1 MESRITRQALAPA
14 AHAQPAPADAQI
26 LSAFELWKALQAERR
41 ALPDTGN
48 YDDRDKL
55 FTVEERAVWDKIDR
69 AETEVHDLPAT
80 SPAGAA
86 CKLWIAIPHNTSDPE
101 PEAAAFRA
109 DLEWFIAQG
118 DAIDW
123 NLRCIVSALVS
134 LKSMEA

>member
-14 AHAQPAPADAQI
+14 TPVQPASPDTQI
-26 LSAFELWKALQAERR
+26 LSAFERWKDLHAERR

-48 YDDRDKL
+48 YDDADKL

-69 AETEVHDLPAT
+69 VETEVHDLPAT
-80 SPAGAA
+80 TPEGVA
-86 CKLWIAIPHNTSDPE
+86 CKLWIAIPHITTDQE

-109 DLEWFIAQG
+109 DLDWFVAQA

-123 NLRCIVSALVS
+123 NLRCIISALVA
-134 LKSMEA
+134 LKTMGA